1 MVTDGPGHLMPNA
14 RRRLRLRKIGVREEH
29 VVRLIGS
36 PTLALHYI
44 EFADGSQLERVA
56 LFLHAP

>member
-1 MVTDGPGHLMPNA
+1 MPNA